1 MTTITVYAP
10 GHYDYAD
17 SYGLI
22 ACQLVRHLSRLGV
35 RVNAVGLG
43 RTVMESQPPDVRAV
57 TEQPIQPSFG
67 GVVLGYPTGYAYQS
81 QLLFL
86 GPRVALAMF
95 ESSRIPSAWVEP
107 LNDCDAVIVPSTFCR
122 DVFQAC
128 GVTAPVHVVP
138 LGVSEAYKPAPR
150 DTDGRPLTFLAFM
163 DRGARK
169 GGVVALQAF
178 LRAFGDSMDYRLI
191 LKTRTP
197 KVPLQLTNANVEVVQ
212 RDMTEQ
218 ELCEL
223 YQRADVL
230 VNPHKGEGY
239 GMIPREAAA
248 CGCITLTT
256 AWSGTVDDLDQ
267 WGWPLPYTLERADW
281 KGARIFDGLDLGEWA
296 APDVDGVANV
306 LRDVAANVGRYRAQA
321 QANAENV
328 RRLYSWPAFAAQV
341 LDIWEGVAIG
351 NRIGM
356 AAA

>member
-1 MTTITVYAP
+1 
-10 GHYDYAD
+10 
-17 SYGLI
+17 
-22 ACQLVRHLSRLGV
+22 
-35 RVNAVGLG
+35 
-43 RTVMESQPPDVRAV
+43 MESQPPDVRAV

-81 QLLFL
+81 QLLYL
-86 GPRVALAMF
+86 GPRVALTMF
-95 ESSRIPSAWVEP
+95 ESSRIPPAWVEP

-150 DTDGRPLTFLAFM
+150 PTGGRPLTFLAFM

-197 KVPLQLTNANVEVVQ
+197 KVPLQLTNANVEVIQ
-212 RDMTEQ
+212 RDMSED
-218 ELCEL
+218 ELCAL

-281 KGARIFDGLDLGEWA
+281 TGARIFDGLDLGEWA
-296 APDVDGVANV
+296 VVDPDQ
-306 LRDVAANVGRYRAQA
+306 VAARLTHVADHIDDYRAQA
-321 QANAENV
+321 QVHAENV
-328 RRLYSWPAFAAQV
+328 ARLYAWPTFAERV
-341 LDIWEGVAIG
+341 LSIWEEVSVGER
-351 NRIGM
+351 NRM